1 MSPDSNR
8 SYGTAVVVLLV
19 AGLVGFGASAC
30 RPGNSEPE
38 PANGTSTENK
48 LYPVLEEG
56 LWGYM
61 NHDGHLAVAPQFDAA
76 WPFSEGRA
84 LVQLNGRFGYL
95 DAQGDIAVPIQ
106 YRDAWYFSNGL
117 APVLADS
124 AWSFIDYDGAVVV
137 SSTFGIDAPGPS
149 APGVETVE
157 LDRVRVGDH
166 YGFRN
171 ADGRI
176 VIDPRF
182 DQAWH
187 FVDGLA
193 RVQVDGK
200 WGFIG
205 RSGEMVVEPAFDV
218 AWDFEDGLARVKV
231 DDRFGYINTRGDYIW
246 APTR

>member
-1 MSPDSNR
+1 MSPESHR
-8 SYGTAVVVLLV
+8 SAGVLAVATLLISLVGSACGPGTAEDPRNEDK
-19 AGLVGFGASAC
+19 AGLGD
-30 RPGNSEPE
+30 
-38 PANGTSTENK
+38 K

-61 NHDGHLAVAPQFDAA
+61 NRDGHLAVAPQFDAA

-84 LVQLNGRFGYL
+84 LVQLDGRFGYL
-95 DAQGDIAVPIQ
+95 DRNGDVVVPLQ
-106 YRDAWYFSNGL
+106 YHDAWYFSNGL
-117 APVLADS
+117 APVLIDS

-137 SSTFGIDAPGPS
+137 NSTFGIGAPATP
-149 APGVETVE
+149 APAVESVE

-176 VIDPRF
+176 VIDPLF

-205 RSGEMVVEPAFDV
+205 RTGEMVVDPLFDV